1 MIEEQLFQVDLL
13 HKPSSLQNFS
23 KKDLQNINE
32 SIEVVSKITDENKK
46 MNDLETFRKVFL
58 EKYEDQSVPIL
69 EALDVDFE

>member
-1 MIEEQLFQVDLL
+1 MKSNFFKWTYYINLQVC
-13 HKPSSLQNFS
+13 KTFS

-58 EKYEDQSVPIL
+58 ENMKANQFQS
-69 EALDVDFE
+69 